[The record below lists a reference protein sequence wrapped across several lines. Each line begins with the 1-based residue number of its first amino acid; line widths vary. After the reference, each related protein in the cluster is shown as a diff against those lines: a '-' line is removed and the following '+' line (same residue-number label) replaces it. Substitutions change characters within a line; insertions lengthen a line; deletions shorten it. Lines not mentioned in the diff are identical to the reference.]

1 MERRG
6 FLKFAL
12 GGVVGVVA
20 SPMIWTTL
28 YDLAY
33 WTQNWGRI
41 PRLRPG
47 TNTYI
52 PTVSK
57 ICPGGT
63 PILVRLVDGRVIRTL
78 GNPDNNIS
86 EGGLTPLAAS
96 EGQLLYT
103 ESRIKRPLLRGS
115 DGGHRVITWGEAQK
129 ILKEKTKEAKSSCAF
144 ISSDPSSTLNELF
157 SAFLAVNGSSDY
169 FYMPSEENAAE
180 KAWALM
186 GGAGRIGYDIENSD
200 YILSIGAN
208 LMESWGTVA
217 RNRKVFRNSHPTDG
231 KYTMTLAFAGAMQ
244 NNTAVISDLWV
255 PIKPGTEAILGLGI
269 CRELIRRGLGTKLAG
284 IEEFSALVAPYTI
297 TKLQQ
302 ECGIV
307 SERFKTLVD
316 GLTRAKA
323 PIVLSGSSMGNGSGA
338 APIMTAIA
346 ANMLLGRLGQ
356 KGNMVDLPLPTKVLA
371 LAQDYRQSHGNN
383 LIEFSQNIAEGRK
396 KAPKLLFLY
405 ESNPLYAW
413 PKNVRMQECLDAID
427 YKISFSG
434 FWDETSAQCD
444 LILPSALGLER
455 FDDVY
460 TPYGSGFE
468 NWALAK
474 PVAEPRHQARPVGE
488 VIIALSEELG
498 LDLGVKDVPSL
509 LALRAKNLGA
519 DFKQYL
525 ENGLTYQVP
534 ELYNEELFHFAT
546 DILHEAMTST
556 AGMGEGIR
564 LLPHVVYGIGSA
576 STGIPPYANR
586 IIADYQL
593 KDNLTVAQM
602 NSETAKKLGVTHDEH
617 VNLKTENGSIPV
629 IISLYEGI
637 MTGVVSVTAGL
648 GHTEFDRFSIDKGD
662 NILNLTHVHIEA
674 GTGLPIWS
682 DRGVKVVKG

>member
-1 MERRG
+1 MKRRG

-12 GGVVGVVA
+12 GGVTGIVA

-33 WTQNWGRI
+33 WTQNWGWI

-47 TNTYI
+47 ASEYI

-78 GNPDNNIS
+78 GNPDNDIS

-103 ESRIKRPLLRGS
+103 ESRIKRPLLRGF
-115 DGGHRVITWGEAQK
+115 DGGYRVITWEEAEA
-129 ILKEKTKEAKSSCAF
+129 ILKEKTAAARGSCAF
-144 ISSDPSSTLNELF
+144 ISSDSSSTLNELF
-157 SAFLAVNGSSDY
+157 SAFLAANGSLDY

-180 KAWALM
+180 KAWSLM
-186 GGAGRIGYDIENSD
+186 GGKGRVGYDLENSD

-208 LMESWGTVA
+208 IMESWGTVA
-217 RNRKVFRNSHPTDG
+217 RNRKVFRNTHPTG
-231 KYTMTLAFAGAMQ
+231 EKNTMTLAFAGAMQ
-244 NNTAVISDLWV
+244 NNTAVISDLWI
-255 PIKPGTEAILGLGI
+255 PIKPGTEAMLGLGI
-269 CRELIRRGLGTKLAG
+269 CRELIHRGMGTKLEG
-284 IEEFSALVAPYTI
+284 IEEFYEVVKPYTVE
-297 TKLQQ
+297 KL
-302 ECGIV
+302 EETCGLLPKG
-307 SERFKTLVD
+307 FKTLID
-316 GLTRAKA
+316 GLVSAKS
-323 PIVLSGSSMGNGSGA
+323 PIVLSGSSMGNGGGA
-338 APIMTAIA
+338 APIMAAIA
-346 ANMLLGRLGQ
+346 ANMLLGRVGK
-356 KGNMVDLPLPTKVLA
+356 KGNMVDLPLPKKVLS
-371 LAQDYRQSHGNN
+371 LAQSYGQSHSNN
-383 LIEFSQNIAEGRK
+383 LIEFSQGIAEGKRS
-396 KAPKLLFLY
+396 APKLLFLY

-413 PKNVRMQECLDAID
+413 PKNVRMQDCLDAIE

-444 LILPSALGLER
+444 LILPSAFGLER

-468 NWALAK
+468 NWTLAK
-474 PVAEPRHQARPVGE
+474 PVAEPRHQARPAGE
-488 VIIALSEELG
+488 VIIALAEELG
-498 LDLGVKDVPSL
+498 LTLGVKDVPSL
-509 LALRAKNLGA
+509 LALRAKNIGA
-519 DFKQYL
+519 DFKEYV

-534 ELYNEELFHFAT
+534 ELYQTELFHFST
-546 DILHEAMTST
+546 SVLREAMTSVS
-556 AGMGEGIR
+556 AMGEGIR
-564 LLPHVVYGIGSA
+564 LLPHVIYGIGSA

-602 NSETAKKLGVTHDEH
+602 NSETAKKLGVVRDEH
-617 VNLKTENGSIPV
+617 VNLETENGSIAV

-648 GHTEFDRFSIDKGD
+648 GHTEFDRFSINKGA

>member
-1 MERRG
+1 MKRRG

-12 GGVVGVVA
+12 GGVVGAVA

-33 WTQNWGRI
+33 WTQNWGWI
-41 PRLRPG
+41 PRLKPG
-47 TNTYI
+47 MNEYI

-57 ICPGGT
+57 LCPGGT

-78 GNPDNNIS
+78 GNPDNDIS

-103 ESRIKRPLLRGS
+103 ESRIKRPLLRGR
-115 DGGHRVITWGEAQK
+115 DGGYRVIPWAEAEA
-129 ILKEKTKEAKSSCAF
+129 ILKEKTKAARGSCAF
-144 ISSDPSSTLNELF
+144 ISSDSSSSLNELF
-157 SAFLAVNGSSDY
+157 SAFLTANGSLDY
-169 FYMPSEENAAE
+169 FYMPTEENAAA

-186 GGAGRIGYDIENSD
+186 GGRGRIGYDLENSD

-217 RNRKVFRNSHPTDG
+217 RNRKIFRNSHPTEG
-231 KYTMTLAFAGAMQ
+231 ERTMTLAFAGAMQ
-244 NNTAVISDLWV
+244 NNTAVISDLWI
-255 PIKPGTEAILGLGI
+255 PIKPGTEAVLGLGI
-269 CRELIRRGLGTKLAG
+269 CRELIKRGMGSNLNE
-284 IEEFSALVAPYTI
+284 IQEFSALAESYTVA
-297 TKLQQ
+297 KLEK
-302 ECGIV
+302 ECGLLP
-307 SERFKTLVD
+307 SRFKALID
-316 GLTRAKA
+316 GLLAAKA
-323 PIVLSGSSMGNGSGA
+323 PIVLSGSPMENGGGA
-338 APIMTAIA
+338 APIMTTIAI
-346 ANMLLGRLGQ
+346 NMLLGRLG
-356 KGNMVDLPLPTKVLA
+356 KEGSMVDLPLPEKVLA
-371 LAQDYRQSHGNN
+371 LAQDYKKSHSNN
-383 LIEFSQNIAEGRK
+383 LIEFSQNIAEGKR
-396 KAPKLLFLY
+396 KAPRLLFLY
-405 ESNPLYAW
+405 ESNPIYAW

-460 TPYGSGFE
+460 TPYGSGFR
-468 NWALAK
+468 NWTLAK
-474 PVAEPRHQARPVGE
+474 PVSEPRYQARPVGE
-488 VIIALSEELG
+488 VIIALAEELG
-498 LDLGVKDVPSL
+498 LDVGVKDVPSL
-509 LALRAKNLGA
+509 LALRADSIGA
-519 DFKQYL
+519 DFQAYI
-525 ENGLTYQVP
+525 ENGLTYRMP
-534 ELYNEELFHFAT
+534 EQHTDEWFHLAT
-546 DILHEAMTST
+546 DILREAMTSEK
-556 AGMGEGIR
+556 GEGIR

-593 KDNLTVAQM
+593 KDDLTVAQM
-602 NSETAKKLGVTHDEH
+602 NSQTAKKLNVIQNEH
-617 VNLKTENGSIPV
+617 VKLETQNGSIPV

-637 MTGVVSVTAGL
+637 MTDVVSVTAGL
-648 GHTEFDRFSIDKGD
+648 GHTEFDRFSINKGD

-682 DRGVKVVKG
+682 DRGVKVLKG